1 MRISIIV
8 PFLNEERALP
18 GTVDRLVAEAAGHGD
33 TEIIVV
39 DGGSRDA
46 SRAVLAR
53 YPGLQLT
60 AARRG
65 RASQMN
71 AGARIATGGVLLFV
85 HADTLLPPGAL
96 TAVAA
101 VASQR
106 GFVFG
111 GFRHAFD
118 GTDWR
123 LRLVS
128 ALHNYR
134 CARARTF
141 YGDQA
146 LFVAR
151 AWFDAAGGYPDVQ
164 AEDIA
169 LSQRLRAIGN
179 PALIPLAVTTSAR
192 KFVQA
197 GVWTSL
203 LRVLAILMALR
214 FGRKPPQAFFAD
226 IR

>member
-1 MRISIIV
+1 MRISSIV
-8 PFLNEERALP
+8 PFLDEERALP
-18 GTVDRLVAEAAGHGD
+18 GTLDRLAAEAAGYGD
-33 TEIIVV
+33 AEIIAV

-53 YPGLQLT
+53 YPGVQLT

-71 AGARIATGGVLLFV
+71 AGARIATGDVLLFV

-101 VASQR
+101 AASQP
-106 GFVFG
+106 GFVYG

-118 GTDWR
+118 GDDWR

-134 CARARTF
+134 CAQARTF

-151 AWFDAAGGYPDVQ
+151 AAFDTAGDFPDVQ

-169 LSQRLRAIGN
+169 LSQTLRDMGS
-179 PALIPLAVTTSAR
+179 PAFIPLAVTTSAR

-197 GVWTSL
+197 GVWRSFA
-203 LRVLAILMALR
+203 RVLAILISLR
-214 FGRKPPQAFFAD
+214 LGRKPPQAFFAD